1 MADIESE
8 DTGLLSDRIR
18 NALTD
23 AISSG
28 ELAPGTMLDE
38 QQLADR
44 YGASRTPVR

>member
-18 NALTD
+18 NGLTD

-38 QQLADR
+38 
-44 YGASRTPVR
+44 